1 MLRRRVC
8 TWSIKLLL
16 AIPSLPVFSQ
26 TAAEWDSPRVNA
38 IAQKL
43 RCSCGCK
50 LTMACQMPPH
60 PCPTCKKNR
69 IRIFQM
75 LTEGKSER
83 DILNRY
89 IAEEGTDVLWVTPGF
104 AGKSGPYVA
113 LACGFGGVLLVIRR
127 YRHNATSRVG

>member
-1 MLRRRVC
+1 MLRQRVYK
-8 TWSIKLLL
+8 WGIKLLF
-16 AIPSLPVFSQ
+16 AIPAVSVFAQ

-43 RCSCGCK
+43 RCGCGCR

-75 LTEGKSER
+75 LSEGKSER
-83 DILNRY
+83 DILNQY
-89 IAEEGTDVLWVTPGF
+89 ISEEGTDVLWVSPGL

-113 LACGFGGVLLVIRR
+113 LAFGFGGVLLVIRR
-127 YRHNATSRVG
+127 YRRNATSKAE